1 MPGSLKKI
9 EFSLKDAEGLIIE
22 VVNSGGEFE
31 LFPRG
36 TSMLPLIVEGRD
48 SVRLVKP
55 ENLKVDDI
63 ALYKRDNG
71 QFVLHRIVAAEG
83 DVFDMC
89 GDNQLVVEKGIR
101 RDQIM
106 AKVGSMTINGK
117 LVKTDDKRYL
127 AYVNR
132 RRNLK
137 LRKLG
142 FIVKRFPSIVKNKIK
157 KMSGR

>member
-1 MPGSLKKI
+1 MPESSKKI

-22 VVNSGGEFE
+22 VVNGGGEFE
-31 LFPRG
+31 LYPRG

-55 ENLKVDDI
+55 KNLKVDDI
-63 ALYKRDNG
+63 ALYKRDDG
-71 QFVLHRIVAAEG
+71 QFVLHRIVAANG
-83 DVFDMC
+83 DIFDMC
-89 GDNQLVVEKGIR
+89 GDHQFVVENGIR
-101 RDQIM
+101 RDQII
-106 AKVGSMTINGK
+106 AKVGAMTINGK

-137 LRKLG
+137 LRKFG
-142 FIVKRFPSIVKNKIK
+142 YIVKRFPAIVKNKIK